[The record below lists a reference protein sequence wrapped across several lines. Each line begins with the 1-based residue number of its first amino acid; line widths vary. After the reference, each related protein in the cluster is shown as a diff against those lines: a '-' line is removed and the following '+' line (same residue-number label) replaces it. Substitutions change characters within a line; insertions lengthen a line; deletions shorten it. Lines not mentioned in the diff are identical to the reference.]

1 MSYVLTKL
9 LRAFGKD
16 IEKMI
21 MIRIKLMCKQAYPTH
36 EGLKIKIETSTKQ
49 SIKTSQFWWMLLN
62 PEENLFC
69 NNNKSWEWKKIHT
82 LKFINS
88 YSWQLILFLINIIYV
103 RKGGDSHEKSLHF
116 SSKIHVR
123 ITLFL
128 FCW

>member
-49 SIKTSQFWWMLLN
+49 SIKNITILMN
-62 PEENLFC
+62 AV
-69 NNNKSWEWKKIHT
+69 KSRGK
-82 LKFINS
+82 S
-88 YSWQLILFLINIIYV
+88 FL
-103 RKGGDSHEKSLHF
+103 
-116 SSKIHVR
+116 
-123 ITLFL
+123 
-128 FCW
+128 